1 MSRHLTATVTLGL
14 AALLLV
20 GCGSLIP
27 SPEKLAEDTIK
38 EGVEKT
44 VEEATGTSVDIDPTS
59 LPDGFPDLPTPEGE
73 LISTVAADDTYSLTY
88 RVDDESAVDAV
99 KEVLLADGYEVTGEV
114 GGELNVFVAANPEWT
129 VSLSWYDDGEGS
141 VVLAYGATPTPA
153 P

>member
-1 MSRHLTATVTLGL
+1 VTRHLATTAALAL

-27 SPEKLAEDTIK
+27 TPEKIAEDTIK

-73 LISTVAADDTYSLTY
+73 LISTLAVDDTYSLSY
-88 RVDDESAVDAV
+88 RLDDEAAVDAV
-99 KEVLLADGYEVTGEV
+99 KAALLADGYEVTGEAS
-114 GGELNVFVAANPEWT
+114 GEFNAFVAANPEWT

-141 VVLAYGATPTPA
+141 VVLAYGAARTPA
-153 P
+153 